1 MLAELAPVFSGA
13 VNQPNVDRAVIMAQ
27 VVYKDGRTDTLELSQ
42 QGATKPKAAKAKAKA
57 KPKAKKAKGTPL
69 KKEKKA
75 PIRVEVKEFPPEQ
88 GTPKEEEPKK
98 KRWGCPKV
106 RKWVPEPEWVGE
118 TEYKLNGYYVPMA
131 ILKADERYL
140 YMGYVLTREGGSMIP
155 IRNEKGHRVVPPW
168 SQRLRVLRTN
178 DNLFGWYLYT
188 KQAA

>member
-1 MLAELAPVFSGA
+1 
-13 VNQPNVDRAVIMAQ
+13 MAQ
-27 VVYKDGRTDTLELSQ
+27 VVYKDGSTDTLELSQ
-42 QGATKPKAAKAKAKA
+42 TGATKPKAKA
-57 KPKAKKAKGTPL
+57 KPTAKAKKAKGTP
-69 KKEKKA
+69 KKKA
-75 PIRVEVKEFPPEQ
+75 KKPPIRVEVKELPPEQ
-88 GTPKEEEPKK
+88 GTPKEEEKP

-155 IRNEKGHRVVPPW
+155 IRDANGHRVVPPW